1 MGILTK
7 ARSGTKAINRILIN
21 TGDHTGSLVH
31 FIKSLKFN
39 IMHIDVKVSVWKRI
53 ELPEGVSKEKIIKM
67 LELGESGIDDLFDD
81 YDNLDYNEV
90 ENSEETLI
98 PEENSNQETI
108 ELYCPD
114 KKGDGPVWTNKPAE
128 VIVELTYVLFGNEAV
143 NIFGNDGIKG
153 LVKAIKKDNDYMAYE
168 IQEFTQNASIEDVL
182 GAADGWGSYAF
193 LTKKEY
199 KKLESL

>member
-7 ARSGTKAINRILIN
+7 TRSGTKTIDRILIN
-21 TGDHTGSLVH
+21 PGDHTGSPVH
-31 FIKSLKFN
+31 FSKSLKFN
-39 IMHIDVKVSVWKRI
+39 IMHIDIKVSVWKRI
-53 ELPEGVSKEKIIKM
+53 ELPEGVSKEEIIKM
-67 LELGESGIDDLFDD
+67 LELGESGIDALFDA
-81 YDNLDYNEV
+81 YDNLEYNEV
-90 ENSEETLI
+90 ENSEETLM
-98 PEENSNQETI
+98 PEDNSNQETI

-114 KKGDGPVWTNKPAE
+114 ERGDGPVWTNKPAE
-128 VIVELTYVLFGNEAV
+128 VIVELTYVLFGNDAV

-168 IQEFTQNASIEDVL
+168 IQEFTQNASIADVL
-182 GAADGWGSYAF
+182 SAADGWGSYAF

>member
-1 MGILTK
+1 
-7 ARSGTKAINRILIN
+7 
-21 TGDHTGSLVH
+21 
-31 FIKSLKFN
+31 
-39 IMHIDVKVSVWKRI
+39 MHVDVKVSVWKRI

-67 LELGESGIDDLFDD
+67 LESGESGIDDLFDV
-81 YDNLDYNEV
+81 YENLDYNEV

-98 PEENSNQETI
+98 PEDNSNQETI

-114 KKGDGPVWTNKPAE
+114 EKGDGPIWTNKPAE
-128 VIVELTYVLFGNEAV
+128 VIVEPTCVLFGNDAV
-143 NIFGNDGIKG
+143 NILGNDGIKG
-153 LVKAIKKDNDYMAYE
+153 LVKAIKKDNNYMAYE
-168 IQEFTQNASIEDVL
+168 IQEFTQSASIADVL